1 MAFAT
6 YEESA
11 LLWRLNH
18 VNDSKNHSGSTAH
31 GKMVSG
37 IGVEVMASTTLL
49 TATKSTASEGL
60 DTSTGHVHPLHWG
73 VKTGQCFKTLCHK
86 HRHVD
91 MLRCSLLGGSWWSPL
106 IPDTCTSHQKS
117 SAPVVPA
124 AGAAQWAPTVLK
136 HSTEMFPSPLRFD
149 SGCVFHEL
157 TSKTKTLV
165 TKKE

>member
-1 MAFAT
+1 M
-6 YEESA
+6 
-11 LLWRLNH
+11 
-18 VNDSKNHSGSTAH
+18 NDSKNHSGSTAQ
-31 GKMVSG
+31 KMVSG

-91 MLRCSLLGGSWWSPL
+91 MLRCSLLGGSWWVTTHSRHLRKP
-106 IPDTCTSHQKS
+106 PKVKCAGGSGCTGRSMGANSSEAFNRDVSKS
-117 SAPVVPA
+117 SPMRFGYVV
-124 AGAAQWAPTVLK
+124 
-136 HSTEMFPSPLRFD
+136 
-149 SGCVFHEL
+149 HEL

>member
-1 MAFAT
+1 M
-6 YEESA
+6 
-11 LLWRLNH
+11 
-18 VNDSKNHSGSTAH
+18 NDSKNHSGSTAH

-86 HRHVD
+86 HRHFD
-91 MLRCSLLGGSWWSPL
+91 MLRCSLFGCSWWSPL
-106 IPDTCTSHQKS
+106 IPDTCASHQKS

-124 AGAAQWAPTVLK
+124 ARAAQWAPTVLK
-136 HSTEMFPSPLRFD
+136 HSTEMFPSPLQFD